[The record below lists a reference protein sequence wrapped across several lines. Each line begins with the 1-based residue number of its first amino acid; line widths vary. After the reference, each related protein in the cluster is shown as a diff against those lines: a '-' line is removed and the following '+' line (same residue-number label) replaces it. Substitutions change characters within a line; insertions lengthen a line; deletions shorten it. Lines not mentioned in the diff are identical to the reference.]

1 MGQTLITHQTDPGSA
16 PPFPYRDRDEV
27 KTETAIASGSWLE
40 LVAAMFGVIAAFL
53 GLVGRIPLAMASLSV
68 LAVGLA
74 LFGHG
79 IGLAVRWKTLSQQI
93 SEYRLGAMSAGS
105 AADLVG
111 GGLAVIGGAL
121 ALARVYPLIVMPAAA
136 IAVGVALII
145 AGPAQLEAARL
156 PPEGYRYEDLGRTSS
171 GVQVIGGVAAV
182 VLGLLALIT
191 IGPIVTR
198 GLIAVLVA
206 GAVELISGGTL
217 SSRFQARAP

>member
-1 MGQTLITHQTDPGSA
+1 MRQFHDQTDT
-16 PPFPYRDRDEV
+16 D
-27 KTETAIASGSWLE
+27 TAIASGSWLE
-40 LVAAMFGVIAAFL
+40 LVGAMLGVVAAFL
-53 GLVGRIPLAMASLSV
+53 GLIGRIPLAMASLSV

-79 IGLAVRWKTLSQQI
+79 VGLAMRWKNLSERV
-93 SEYRLGAMSAGS
+93 SKSRLSAMSAGI

-136 IAVGVALII
+136 IAVGVALVL
-145 AGPAQLEAARL
+145 AGPAQLEVATL

-182 VLGLLALIT
+182 VLGVLALVT
-191 IGPIVTR
+191 VGPIVTL
-198 GLIAVLVA
+198 GLIAALVA